1 VAWIKLVK
9 AWRGTLRW
17 DDVQKISPSELRYSG
32 NRLTA
37 ILRVTKTTGPTKR
50 VQELPLCISEFP
62 YIPSPFWLKIGF
74 DLLREG
80 ADFRRDAKEAGGRK
94 TLLSPDFFFSDAGL
108 PSRQCRQDKPTQ
120 AKGSL
125 RCQMTLSESG
135 WCLAEVVE
143 IHLTNYVKLRSF
155 LGSRHLCH
163 NVSLFSFGK

>member
-1 VAWIKLVK
+1 MGRCAKDFTEWVALFWKPIDSNFEGDKDYRSHQ
-9 AWRGTLRW
+9 AGSRASTLH
-17 DDVQKISPSELRYSG
+17 
-32 NRLTA
+32 
-37 ILRVTKTTGPTKR
+37 LRVSLHSFSVLVEDRFWFAEGR
-50 VQELPLCISEFP
+50 CRFP
-62 YIPSPFWLKIGF
+62 ERCK
-74 DLLREG
+74 
-80 ADFRRDAKEAGGRK
+80 GGGGKKNTFKSR
-94 TLLSPDFFFSDAGL
+94 FFFSDAGL

>member
-1 VAWIKLVK
+1 MPGLQSFFFLIIRLRVVAWIKLVK

-62 YIPSPFWLKIGF
+62 YIPSPFWLKTGF

-94 TLLSPDFFFSDAGL
+94 TLLSPDFFFRCR
-108 PSRQCRQDKPTQ
+108 PSKQAVQARQANTSQGQPPMPNDTQ
-120 AKGSL
+120 
-125 RCQMTLSESG
+125 
-135 WCLAEVVE
+135 
-143 IHLTNYVKLRSF
+143 
-155 LGSRHLCH
+155 
-163 NVSLFSFGK
+163 